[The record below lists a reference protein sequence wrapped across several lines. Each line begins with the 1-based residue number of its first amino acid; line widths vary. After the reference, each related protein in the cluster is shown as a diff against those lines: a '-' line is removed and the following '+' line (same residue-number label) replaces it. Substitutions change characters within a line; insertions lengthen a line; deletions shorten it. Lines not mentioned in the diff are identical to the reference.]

1 LKIVLALVL
10 VLVLGPKAVADTS
23 WELRVPERIE
33 IAAGAS
39 GTLPLAIAVDRGLSI
54 SKDAQLVIDIATE
67 GAITVKRRRLG
78 RGDAVDPDADE
89 PRFAVPVHAET
100 AGDYSLKL
108 HVRFWVCAQK
118 TCKPVDARRSV
129 VVSVVRSDP

>member
-1 LKIVLALVL
+1 VKRTLALL
-10 VLVLGPKAVADTS
+10 LLAAPAYADTG

-39 GTLPLAIAVDRGLSI
+39 GNLPIAIAVDRGLSI
-54 SKDAQLVIDIATE
+54 SKDAQLVVDLAPD

-78 RGDAVDPDADE
+78 RTDAVDPDADE
-89 PRFAVPVHAET
+89 PRFAVPVHGET

-108 HVRFWVCAQK
+108 HVRFWVCAQR

-129 VVSVVRSDP
+129 AVSVVRSEP